1 LASFLRQLLLGGAV
15 VRCGERVHDLD
26 LPHARRLAR
35 YQLAETV
42 CDIDFDRESRFDTS
56 TSAMRRRRESV
67 GTVSR
72 TVGRM
77 TDERRFEELLSEFK
91 RVGVDLNS
99 FPAGIGVHRDDA
111 LRILR
116 SLPDGA
122 GPAAFLSRVRQAQQA
137 TTRVDGGD
145 ALATSDRDRR
155 VS

>member
-1 LASFLRQLLLGGAV
+1 MQDWEYPA
-15 VRCGERVHDLD
+15 
-26 LPHARRLAR
+26 
-35 YQLAETV
+35 AETV
-42 CDIDFDRESRFDTS
+42 CDTDSDREARLDIS
-56 TSAMRRRRESV
+56 TSARRRRRESV

-72 TVGRM
+72 GVNPV

-122 GPAAFLSRVRQAQQA
+122 GPGAFLSRVRHEQQA
-137 TTRVDGGD
+137 TARTDGGD
-145 ALATSDRDRR
+145 A
-155 VS
+155 VSAMGA

>member
-1 LASFLRQLLLGGAV
+1 VQPNVAASAAILDGHRALGTAGDPA
-15 VRCGERVHDLD
+15 
-26 LPHARRLAR
+26 
-35 YQLAETV
+35 AETV
-42 CDIDFDRESRFDTS
+42 CDIDFDRESRFDIS

-67 GTVSR
+67 VTVSR
-72 TVGRM
+72 MVVRM
-77 TDERRFEELLSEFK
+77 TDERRFEELLFEFK

-116 SLPDGA
+116 SLPDDA

-137 TTRVDGGD
+137 TSRSDGD
-145 ALATSDRDRR
+145 TLAAAAERDRR